1 MIKKLLLFLF
11 LFLHVMYAEVDY
23 KVSNT
28 NITVS
33 QNAYMYNYNR
43 LRIQSDYEKD
53 SFFGTVIADG
63 VNYFGSSYMDS
74 DEFNSLKLFHSDTA
88 FKTQTSYKNYDSGSA
103 YAKIYRLYAGYED
116 ASNRVVAGLQNI
128 TMGVGHIW
136 SATNLFNPKNI
147 YALESD
153 EIFGVTALSY
163 TRYLDQTSSITF
175 IASQKEDNKGKY
187 GVRFKSL
194 TRFGDIAIDAI
205 ISDETNMLGYEIE
218 GNLLD
223 TGIELRSEVA
233 YIKNSIATITGTD
246 KVEYF
251 QAIAGGDYGF
261 ENGLNI
267 TLEAMY
273 SSEKFLYK
281 EMFLNFNRDILSS
294 ITYSRKYL
302 GTTLDYN
309 FNIFLDASL
318 LYVESF
324 DGKNSRFIS
333 PSLTYTINDYNSFT
347 LGAQIQRGETQSG
360 FNLDED
366 RYYFKWSLSL

>member
-88 FKTQTSYKNYDSGSA
+88 FKTQTSYKNYDNGSA

-281 EMFLNFNRDILSS
+281 EMLLNFNRDILSS

-333 PSLTYTINDYNSFT
+333 PSFTYTINDYNSFT

>member
-1 MIKKLLLFLF
+1 MIKKLLVFL
-11 LFLHVMYAEVDY
+11 LSFLHVIYADVNN

-43 LRIQSDYEKD
+43 LRIQSDYKED
-53 SFFGTVIADG
+53 SFFGTIIADG
-63 VNYFGSSYMDS
+63 VNYFGSAYMHS
-74 DEFNSLKLFHSDTA
+74 EEFNSLKLFHSDTA
-88 FKTQTSYKNYDSGSA
+88 FKTQTSFKNYDNGSS
-103 YAKIYRLYAGYED
+103 YAKVYRLYAGYED

-153 EIFGVTALSY
+153 EVFGVTALSY
-163 TRYLDQTSSITF
+163 TRYLDETSSITF
-175 IASQKEDNKGKY
+175 IASQKEDKEAKY
-187 GVRFKSL
+187 GVRFKSF

-205 ISDETNMLGYEIE
+205 ISDETNMLGYEME

-233 YIKNSIATITGTD
+233 YIKNSITTITGTD

-281 EMFLNFNRDILSS
+281 EILLNFNRDILSS
-294 ITYSRKYL
+294 ITYSQKYL
-302 GTTLDYN
+302 GTTINYT

-324 DGKNSRFIS
+324 DGENSRFIS
-333 PSLTYTINDYNSFT
+333 PSLTYTMNDYNSFM
-347 LGAQIQRGETQSG
+347 LGAQIQRGANKNEFDIG
-360 FNLDED
+360 GD
-366 RYYFKWSLSL
+366 RYYFKWSLSF